1 MGKLLERSR
10 YLVIIAVVFLLVAA
24 VAAFIWGSIQAVTT
38 IIDLI
43 NANGKDPTAAVNF
56 IALMDKFLIATA
68 LYVFGVSL
76 YELFIADVALPDWLV
91 VHDLHDLKT
100 KLSSVVILVMATTFL
115 EHLLDWENPSDT
127 LLFGIAIAL
136 VSATLIAFNRWSD
149 PQA

>member
-1 MGKLLERSR
+1 M
-10 YLVIIAVVFLLVAA
+10 IIAVVFLLVAA

>member
-1 MGKLLERSR
+1 MGKILERSR
-10 YLVIIAVVFLLVAA
+10 YLVIIAVAFLLVTA

-91 VHDLHDLKT
+91 VHNLHDLKT

-115 EHLLDWENPSDT
+115 EHLLDWENPSDM

-149 PQA
+149 PQT